1 MFGFGGTLSTVI
13 DFAGG
18 LFFLYLVLR
27 KGRGDRARACHQ
39 ALRRAGRG
47 RRRVDHLRRGGVT
60 TLIGPNGAGK
70 STLFGLVG
78 RLIQPDAGR
87 VTVDGMDVATSS
99 SRELARTLAVLRQ
112 DNHIAARLTVHD
124 LVEFGRFP
132 HSQGR
137 LTVHDREHIENAIG
151 YLELGPYRNRFL
163 DELSG
168 GQRQRAFI
176 AMVLAQD
183 TRYVLLDEPLNNLD
197 LRHMTEIMRL
207 VRRMADDL
215 GKRVVAV
222 LHDINFAATWSD
234 RIVAMRNGSVVADA
248 PSREIMRPEVLEAV
262 YETSVDV
269 REIDGRP
276 VALYYG

>member
-1 MFGFGGTLSTVI
+1 MITLEGATKRYNGQPVVDDVSIAFGGE
-13 DFAGG
+13 
-18 LFFLYLVLR
+18 
-27 KGRGDRARACHQ
+27 
-39 ALRRAGRG
+39 
-47 RRRVDHLRRGGVT
+47 GVT
-60 TLIGPNGAGK
+60 ALIGPNGAGK

-78 RLIQPDAGR
+78 RLVQPDAGR
-87 VTVDGMDVATSS
+87 VTVDGMDVARTPSHQ
-99 SRELARTLAVLRQ
+99 LARTLAVLRQ

-132 HSQGR
+132 HSRGR
-137 LTVHDREHIENAIG
+137 LTVEDREHIERAIA
-151 YLELGPYRNRFL
+151 YLDLDAYRNRFL

-183 TRYVLLDEPLNNLD
+183 TEYVLLDEPLNNLD

-207 VRRMADDL
+207 VRKMADEL
-215 GKRVVAV
+215 GKRVVTV

-248 PSREIMRPEVLEAV
+248 PAREIMRPEVLAAV
-262 YETSVDV
+262 YDTAVDV

>member
-1 MFGFGGTLSTVI
+1 VIALHGVTKRYNGQPVVDDVSIGFGEE
-13 DFAGG
+13 
-18 LFFLYLVLR
+18 
-27 KGRGDRARACHQ
+27 
-39 ALRRAGRG
+39 
-47 RRRVDHLRRGGVT
+47 GVT
-60 TLIGPNGAGK
+60 ALIGPNGAGK

-78 RLIQPDAGR
+78 RLLRPDTGR
-87 VTVDGMDVATSS
+87 VTVDGADVATTP
-99 SRELARTLAVLRQ
+99 SRELAKTLAVLRQ

-132 HSQGR
+132 HSRGR
-137 LTVHDREHIENAIG
+137 LTVEDREHVERAIA
-151 YLELGPYRNRFL
+151 YLDLAPLRDRFL

-207 VRRMADDL
+207 VRRMADEL

-222 LHDINFAATWSD
+222 LHDVNFAATWSD
-234 RIVAMRNGSVVADA
+234 RIVAMRDGRVVADA
-248 PSREIMRPEVLEAV
+248 PSREVMRPEVLAAV
-262 YETSVDV
+262 YDTTVDV

>member
-1 MFGFGGTLSTVI
+1 VIALENATKRYGAQTVLDDVSIAFGGE
-13 DFAGG
+13 
-18 LFFLYLVLR
+18 
-27 KGRGDRARACHQ
+27 
-39 ALRRAGRG
+39 
-47 RRRVDHLRRGGVT
+47 GVT
-60 TLIGPNGAGK
+60 ALIGPNGAGK

-78 RLIQPDAGR
+78 RLLQPDAGR
-87 VTVDGMDVATSS
+87 VTVDGMDVARTPSS
-99 SRELARTLAVLRQ
+99 ELAKALAVLRQ
-112 DNHIAARLTVHD
+112 DNHVAARLTVHD

-132 HSQGR
+132 HSRGR
-137 LTVHDREHIENAIG
+137 LTVADREHIERAIA
-151 YLELGPYRNRFL
+151 YLDLEPYRDRFL

-207 VRRMADDL
+207 VRRMADEL
-215 GKRVVAV
+215 GKRVVTV
-222 LHDINFAATWSD
+222 LHDINFAATWAD
-234 RIVAMRNGSVVADA
+234 RIVAMRDGRVVADA
-248 PSREIMRPEVLEAV
+248 PARDVMRPDVLEDV
-262 YETSVDV
+262 YGTTVDV